1 MFGIGLPEMIV
12 IAIVA
17 LVFIGPKNLPGV
29 LRSVGRGLVQ
39 LKRATNEVRTTVQD
53 EMDQIEREI
62 DLKDVREAA
71 TDLKKDFDGVKSGLD
86 PLSMNRISSGE
97 QLEAVA
103 DVMDEQE
110 KKKSDSEKTSDKAKS
125 AETVADSS
133 SSTAKDTSVSDLS
146 GASKTKEECFSN
158 GCSVVCR
165 LCPAIADALSYFPG
179 NAPTH
184 PRKPCAFGRVVPDR
198 VPSRAGDLHLIQED
212 RGSAG
217 SGFQEPWSEIHRASL
232 PAFLSEA

>member
-110 KKKSDSEKTSDKAKS
+110 KKKTESEKTSDTAKS

-146 GASKTKEECFSN
+146 GASKTKE
-158 GCSVVCR
+158 
-165 LCPAIADALSYFPG
+165 
-179 NAPTH
+179 
-184 PRKPCAFGRVVPDR
+184 
-198 VPSRAGDLHLIQED
+198 
-212 RGSAG
+212 SA
-217 SGFQEPWSEIHRASL
+217 SQV
-232 PAFLSEA
+232 

>member
-53 EMDQIEREI
+53 EMDQIERDI

-110 KKKSDSEKTSDKAKS
+110 KKKTESEKTPDTAKL
-125 AETVADSS
+125 AEKVADSS
-133 SSTAKDTSVSDLS
+133 SNTAKDTSVSDLS
-146 GASKTKEECFSN
+146 GASKTKE
-158 GCSVVCR
+158 
-165 LCPAIADALSYFPG
+165 
-179 NAPTH
+179 
-184 PRKPCAFGRVVPDR
+184 
-198 VPSRAGDLHLIQED
+198 
-212 RGSAG
+212 SA
-217 SGFQEPWSEIHRASL
+217 SQV
-232 PAFLSEA
+232 

>member
-53 EMDQIEREI
+53 EMDQIERDI

-110 KKKSDSEKTSDKAKS
+110 KKKTESKKTADTAKP

-133 SSTAKDTSVSDLS
+133 SSTAKDTPVSDLS
-146 GASKTKEECFSN
+146 GASKTKE
-158 GCSVVCR
+158 
-165 LCPAIADALSYFPG
+165 PASQ
-179 NAPTH
+179 
-184 PRKPCAFGRVVPDR
+184 V
-198 VPSRAGDLHLIQED
+198 
-212 RGSAG
+212 
-217 SGFQEPWSEIHRASL
+217 
-232 PAFLSEA
+232 

>member
-125 AETVADSS
+125 EETVADSS

-146 GASKTKEECFSN
+146 GASKTKE
-158 GCSVVCR
+158 
-165 LCPAIADALSYFPG
+165 
-179 NAPTH
+179 
-184 PRKPCAFGRVVPDR
+184 
-198 VPSRAGDLHLIQED
+198 
-212 RGSAG
+212 SA
-217 SGFQEPWSEIHRASL
+217 SQV
-232 PAFLSEA
+232 

>member
-110 KKKSDSEKTSDKAKS
+110 KKKSESEKNSDTAKP

-133 SSTAKDTSVSDLS
+133 SKTAKDASISDLS
-146 GASKTKEECFSN
+146 GASKTKE
-158 GCSVVCR
+158 
-165 LCPAIADALSYFPG
+165 
-179 NAPTH
+179 
-184 PRKPCAFGRVVPDR
+184 
-198 VPSRAGDLHLIQED
+198 
-212 RGSAG
+212 SA
-217 SGFQEPWSEIHRASL
+217 SQV
-232 PAFLSEA
+232 

>member
-110 KKKSDSEKTSDKAKS
+110 KKKTESEKSADTAKS

-146 GASKTKEECFSN
+146 GASKTKE
-158 GCSVVCR
+158 
-165 LCPAIADALSYFPG
+165 
-179 NAPTH
+179 
-184 PRKPCAFGRVVPDR
+184 
-198 VPSRAGDLHLIQED
+198 
-212 RGSAG
+212 SA
-217 SGFQEPWSEIHRASL
+217 SQV
-232 PAFLSEA
+232 

>member
-110 KKKSDSEKTSDKAKS
+110 KKKSDSEKTADKAKS

-146 GASKTKEECFSN
+146 GASKTKE
-158 GCSVVCR
+158 
-165 LCPAIADALSYFPG
+165 
-179 NAPTH
+179 
-184 PRKPCAFGRVVPDR
+184 
-198 VPSRAGDLHLIQED
+198 
-212 RGSAG
+212 SA
-217 SGFQEPWSEIHRASL
+217 SQV
-232 PAFLSEA
+232 

>member
-110 KKKSDSEKTSDKAKS
+110 KNKTESVKTSDTAKP

-133 SSTAKDTSVSDLS
+133 SNTPKDNSVSDLS
-146 GASKTKEECFSN
+146 GASTTKE
-158 GCSVVCR
+158 
-165 LCPAIADALSYFPG
+165 
-179 NAPTH
+179 
-184 PRKPCAFGRVVPDR
+184 
-198 VPSRAGDLHLIQED
+198 
-212 RGSAG
+212 SA
-217 SGFQEPWSEIHRASL
+217 SQV
-232 PAFLSEA
+232 

>member
-71 TDLKKDFDGVKSGLD
+71 TCLLYTS
-86 PLSMNRISSGE
+86 PSPR
-97 QLEAVA
+97 
-103 DVMDEQE
+103 DE
-110 KKKSDSEKTSDKAKS
+110 
-125 AETVADSS
+125 
-133 SSTAKDTSVSDLS
+133 
-146 GASKTKEECFSN
+146 
-158 GCSVVCR
+158 
-165 LCPAIADALSYFPG
+165 
-179 NAPTH
+179 
-184 PRKPCAFGRVVPDR
+184 
-198 VPSRAGDLHLIQED
+198 
-212 RGSAG
+212 
-217 SGFQEPWSEIHRASL
+217 
-232 PAFLSEA
+232 

>member
-29 LRSVGRGLVQ
+29 MRSVGRGLVQ

-53 EMDQIEREI
+53 EMDQIERDI
-62 DLKDVREAA
+62 DLKDVKEAA

-103 DVMDEQE
+103 DVMDEQ
-110 KKKSDSEKTSDKAKS
+110 KKNKTESVKTSDTAKP

-133 SSTAKDTSVSDLS
+133 SSTAKDTPVSDLS
-146 GASKTKEECFSN
+146 GASKTKE
-158 GCSVVCR
+158 
-165 LCPAIADALSYFPG
+165 PASQ
-179 NAPTH
+179 
-184 PRKPCAFGRVVPDR
+184 V
-198 VPSRAGDLHLIQED
+198 
-212 RGSAG
+212 
-217 SGFQEPWSEIHRASL
+217 
-232 PAFLSEA
+232 

>member
-53 EMDQIEREI
+53 EMDQIERDI
-62 DLKDVREAA
+62 DLKDLREAA

-110 KKKSDSEKTSDKAKS
+110 KKKTASEKTSDTAKP

-133 SSTAKDTSVSDLS
+133 SSTPKDTSVSELS
-146 GASKTKEECFSN
+146 GASKTKE
-158 GCSVVCR
+158 
-165 LCPAIADALSYFPG
+165 
-179 NAPTH
+179 
-184 PRKPCAFGRVVPDR
+184 
-198 VPSRAGDLHLIQED
+198 
-212 RGSAG
+212 SA
-217 SGFQEPWSEIHRASL
+217 SQV
-232 PAFLSEA
+232 

>member
-97 QLEAVA
+97 KLEAVA
-103 DVMDEQE
+103 DVMDELE
-110 KKKSDSEKTSDKAKS
+110 KNKTESVKTSDTAKSS

-133 SSTAKDTSVSDLS
+133 SSTAKNTSVSDLS
-146 GASKTKEECFSN
+146 GASKTKE
-158 GCSVVCR
+158 
-165 LCPAIADALSYFPG
+165 
-179 NAPTH
+179 
-184 PRKPCAFGRVVPDR
+184 
-198 VPSRAGDLHLIQED
+198 
-212 RGSAG
+212 SA
-217 SGFQEPWSEIHRASL
+217 SQV
-232 PAFLSEA
+232 

>member
-53 EMDQIEREI
+53 EMDQIERDI

-110 KKKSDSEKTSDKAKS
+110 KNKTESVKTSDTAKP
-125 AETVADSS
+125 AEPVADSS

-146 GASKTKEECFSN
+146 GASKTKE
-158 GCSVVCR
+158 
-165 LCPAIADALSYFPG
+165 
-179 NAPTH
+179 
-184 PRKPCAFGRVVPDR
+184 
-198 VPSRAGDLHLIQED
+198 
-212 RGSAG
+212 SA
-217 SGFQEPWSEIHRASL
+217 SQV
-232 PAFLSEA
+232 

>member
-103 DVMDEQE
+103 DVMVEQE
-110 KKKSDSEKTSDKAKS
+110 KKKTESEKTADTAKP
-125 AETVADSS
+125 AGTIDDSS
-133 SSTAKDTSVSDLS
+133 SNIAKDTSVSDLL
-146 GASKTKEECFSN
+146 GASKIK
-158 GCSVVCR
+158 
-165 LCPAIADALSYFPG
+165 
-179 NAPTH
+179 
-184 PRKPCAFGRVVPDR
+184 
-198 VPSRAGDLHLIQED
+198 
-212 RGSAG
+212 GSA
-217 SGFQEPWSEIHRASL
+217 SQV
-232 PAFLSEA
+232 

>member
-110 KKKSDSEKTSDKAKS
+110 KKKTESEKTADTTKPAD
-125 AETVADSS
+125 TVADSS
-133 SSTAKDTSVSDLS
+133 FKTVKDTSVSDLS
-146 GASKTKEECFSN
+146 GASKTKE
-158 GCSVVCR
+158 
-165 LCPAIADALSYFPG
+165 
-179 NAPTH
+179 
-184 PRKPCAFGRVVPDR
+184 
-198 VPSRAGDLHLIQED
+198 
-212 RGSAG
+212 SA
-217 SGFQEPWSEIHRASL
+217 SQV
-232 PAFLSEA
+232 

>member
-110 KKKSDSEKTSDKAKS
+110 KKKTESEKTSGTAKPT
-125 AETVADSS
+125 ETVADSS
-133 SSTAKDTSVSDLS
+133 SNTAKDTSVSDLL
-146 GASKTKEECFSN
+146 GASKTKE
-158 GCSVVCR
+158 
-165 LCPAIADALSYFPG
+165 
-179 NAPTH
+179 
-184 PRKPCAFGRVVPDR
+184 
-198 VPSRAGDLHLIQED
+198 
-212 RGSAG
+212 SA
-217 SGFQEPWSEIHRASL
+217 SQV
-232 PAFLSEA
+232 

>member
-110 KKKSDSEKTSDKAKS
+110 KKKTESEKNADTAKP
-125 AETVADSS
+125 AEIIADSS
-133 SSTAKDTSVSDLS
+133 SSTAKDTPVSDLS
-146 GASKTKEECFSN
+146 GASKTKE
-158 GCSVVCR
+158 
-165 LCPAIADALSYFPG
+165 PASQ
-179 NAPTH
+179 
-184 PRKPCAFGRVVPDR
+184 V
-198 VPSRAGDLHLIQED
+198 
-212 RGSAG
+212 
-217 SGFQEPWSEIHRASL
+217 
-232 PAFLSEA
+232 

>member
-39 LKRATNEVRTTVQD
+39 LKRATNEVRTTVRD
-53 EMDQIEREI
+53 EMDQIERQI

-71 TDLKKDFDGVKSGLD
+71 TDLKKDFDGVKSGLN

-110 KKKSDSEKTSDKAKS
+110 KKKTESEKTADIAKP

-146 GASKTKEECFSN
+146 EASKTKE
-158 GCSVVCR
+158 
-165 LCPAIADALSYFPG
+165 
-179 NAPTH
+179 
-184 PRKPCAFGRVVPDR
+184 
-198 VPSRAGDLHLIQED
+198 
-212 RGSAG
+212 SA
-217 SGFQEPWSEIHRASL
+217 SQV
-232 PAFLSEA
+232 

>member
-53 EMDQIEREI
+53 EMDQIERDI

-110 KKKSDSEKTSDKAKS
+110 KKKIESEKNLDTAKP
-125 AETVADSS
+125 AETVADYSS
-133 SSTAKDTSVSDLS
+133 NTAKDTSVSDLS
-146 GASKTKEECFSN
+146 GNSKTKE
-158 GCSVVCR
+158 
-165 LCPAIADALSYFPG
+165 
-179 NAPTH
+179 
-184 PRKPCAFGRVVPDR
+184 
-198 VPSRAGDLHLIQED
+198 
-212 RGSAG
+212 SA
-217 SGFQEPWSEIHRASL
+217 SQV
-232 PAFLSEA
+232 

>member
-110 KKKSDSEKTSDKAKS
+110 KKKTESEKTSDTAKPP
-125 AETVADSS
+125 ETIADSS
-133 SSTAKDTSVSDLS
+133 SSTAKDTPVSDLS
-146 GASKTKEECFSN
+146 GASKTKE
-158 GCSVVCR
+158 
-165 LCPAIADALSYFPG
+165 
-179 NAPTH
+179 
-184 PRKPCAFGRVVPDR
+184 
-198 VPSRAGDLHLIQED
+198 
-212 RGSAG
+212 SA
-217 SGFQEPWSEIHRASL
+217 SQV
-232 PAFLSEA
+232 

>member
-53 EMDQIEREI
+53 EMDQIERDI

-110 KKKSDSEKTSDKAKS
+110 KKKTESEKTADNAKP
-125 AETVADSS
+125 ADTAADSS
-133 SSTAKDTSVSDLS
+133 SNTAKDTPVRDLS
-146 GASKTKEECFSN
+146 GASKTKE
-158 GCSVVCR
+158 
-165 LCPAIADALSYFPG
+165 
-179 NAPTH
+179 
-184 PRKPCAFGRVVPDR
+184 
-198 VPSRAGDLHLIQED
+198 
-212 RGSAG
+212 SA
-217 SGFQEPWSEIHRASL
+217 SQV
-232 PAFLSEA
+232 

>member
-53 EMDQIEREI
+53 EMDQIERDI

-71 TDLKKDFDGVKSGLD
+71 TDLKKDFEGVKSGLD

-110 KKKSDSEKTSDKAKS
+110 KKKTEFEKTPDTAKP

-133 SSTAKDTSVSDLS
+133 SNTAKESPVSDLS
-146 GASKTKEECFSN
+146 GASKTKE
-158 GCSVVCR
+158 
-165 LCPAIADALSYFPG
+165 PASQ
-179 NAPTH
+179 
-184 PRKPCAFGRVVPDR
+184 V
-198 VPSRAGDLHLIQED
+198 
-212 RGSAG
+212 
-217 SGFQEPWSEIHRASL
+217 
-232 PAFLSEA
+232 

>member
-53 EMDQIEREI
+53 EMDQIERDI

-110 KKKSDSEKTSDKAKS
+110 KKKIESEKTSDTAKP

-133 SSTAKDTSVSDLS
+133 SKTVKDTSVSDLS
-146 GASKTKEECFSN
+146 GAYKTK
-158 GCSVVCR
+158 
-165 LCPAIADALSYFPG
+165 
-179 NAPTH
+179 
-184 PRKPCAFGRVVPDR
+184 
-198 VPSRAGDLHLIQED
+198 
-212 RGSAG
+212 GSA
-217 SGFQEPWSEIHRASL
+217 SQV
-232 PAFLSEA
+232 

>member
-53 EMDQIEREI
+53 EMDQIERDI

-110 KKKSDSEKTSDKAKS
+110 KNKTESVKTSDTAKP

-146 GASKTKEECFSN
+146 GASKTNE
-158 GCSVVCR
+158 
-165 LCPAIADALSYFPG
+165 
-179 NAPTH
+179 
-184 PRKPCAFGRVVPDR
+184 
-198 VPSRAGDLHLIQED
+198 
-212 RGSAG
+212 SA
-217 SGFQEPWSEIHRASL
+217 SQV
-232 PAFLSEA
+232 

>member
-53 EMDQIEREI
+53 EMDQIERDI

-71 TDLKKDFDGVKSGLD
+71 TDLKKGFDGVKSGLD

-110 KKKSDSEKTSDKAKS
+110 KNKTESEKTSDTAKP

-146 GASKTKEECFSN
+146 GASKTKE
-158 GCSVVCR
+158 
-165 LCPAIADALSYFPG
+165 PASQ
-179 NAPTH
+179 
-184 PRKPCAFGRVVPDR
+184 V
-198 VPSRAGDLHLIQED
+198 
-212 RGSAG
+212 
-217 SGFQEPWSEIHRASL
+217 
-232 PAFLSEA
+232 

>member
-110 KKKSDSEKTSDKAKS
+110 KKNTESEKTADTAKP

-133 SSTAKDTSVSDLS
+133 SSTAKDTPVSDLS
-146 GASKTKEECFSN
+146 GASKTKE
-158 GCSVVCR
+158 
-165 LCPAIADALSYFPG
+165 
-179 NAPTH
+179 
-184 PRKPCAFGRVVPDR
+184 
-198 VPSRAGDLHLIQED
+198 
-212 RGSAG
+212 SA
-217 SGFQEPWSEIHRASL
+217 SQV
-232 PAFLSEA
+232 

>member
-53 EMDQIEREI
+53 EMDQIERDI

-110 KKKSDSEKTSDKAKS
+110 KKKTESEKTPDTAKP

-133 SSTAKDTSVSDLS
+133 SNTPKDASVSDLS
-146 GASKTKEECFSN
+146 GSSKTKE
-158 GCSVVCR
+158 
-165 LCPAIADALSYFPG
+165 
-179 NAPTH
+179 
-184 PRKPCAFGRVVPDR
+184 
-198 VPSRAGDLHLIQED
+198 
-212 RGSAG
+212 SA
-217 SGFQEPWSEIHRASL
+217 SQV
-232 PAFLSEA
+232 

>member
-39 LKRATNEVRTTVQD
+39 LKRATNEVRTSVQD

-103 DVMDEQE
+103 DEMDEQE
-110 KKKSDSEKTSDKAKS
+110 KKKTESEKKTADTVKP
-125 AETVADSS
+125 AETIADSS
-133 SSTAKDTSVSDLS
+133 SSTAKDTPVSDLS
-146 GASKTKEECFSN
+146 GASKAKE
-158 GCSVVCR
+158 
-165 LCPAIADALSYFPG
+165 
-179 NAPTH
+179 
-184 PRKPCAFGRVVPDR
+184 
-198 VPSRAGDLHLIQED
+198 
-212 RGSAG
+212 SA
-217 SGFQEPWSEIHRASL
+217 SQV
-232 PAFLSEA
+232 

>member
-110 KKKSDSEKTSDKAKS
+110 KKKTESEKTADTAKPS
-125 AETVADSS
+125 ETVADSS
-133 SSTAKDTSVSDLS
+133 SSTTKDTSVSDLS
-146 GASKTKEECFSN
+146 DGGTITIDDGKN
-158 GCSVVCR
+158 PV
-165 LCPAIADALSYFPG
+165 SYTHLTL
-179 NAPTH
+179 PT
-184 PRKPCAFGRVVPDR
+184 
-198 VPSRAGDLHLIQED
+198 SDLV
-212 RGSAG
+212 
-217 SGFQEPWSEIHRASL
+217 
-232 PAFLSEA
+232 

>member
-39 LKRATNEVRTTVQD
+39 LMRATNEVRTTVQD
-53 EMDQIEREI
+53 EMDQIERDI

-110 KKKSDSEKTSDKAKS
+110 KNKTESVKTSDTAKP

-133 SSTAKDTSVSDLS
+133 SNTPKDNSVSDLS
-146 GASKTKEECFSN
+146 GASKTKE
-158 GCSVVCR
+158 
-165 LCPAIADALSYFPG
+165 
-179 NAPTH
+179 
-184 PRKPCAFGRVVPDR
+184 
-198 VPSRAGDLHLIQED
+198 
-212 RGSAG
+212 SA
-217 SGFQEPWSEIHRASL
+217 SQV
-232 PAFLSEA
+232 

>member
-133 SSTAKDTSVSDLS
+133 SSTAKHTSVSDLS
-146 GASKTKEECFSN
+146 GASKTKE
-158 GCSVVCR
+158 
-165 LCPAIADALSYFPG
+165 
-179 NAPTH
+179 
-184 PRKPCAFGRVVPDR
+184 
-198 VPSRAGDLHLIQED
+198 
-212 RGSAG
+212 SA
-217 SGFQEPWSEIHRASL
+217 SQV
-232 PAFLSEA
+232 

>member
-62 DLKDVREAA
+62 DLKDVKETA

-110 KKKSDSEKTSDKAKS
+110 KKKTESEKSADTAKP
-125 AETVADSS
+125 ADTVADSS
-133 SSTAKDTSVSDLS
+133 SNTAKDPSVSDLS
-146 GASKTKEECFSN
+146 GASKTKE
-158 GCSVVCR
+158 
-165 LCPAIADALSYFPG
+165 
-179 NAPTH
+179 T
-184 PRKPCAFGRVVPDR
+184 
-198 VPSRAGDLHLIQED
+198 
-212 RGSAG
+212 
-217 SGFQEPWSEIHRASL
+217 ASKI
-232 PAFLSEA
+232 

>member
-86 PLSMNRISSGE
+86 PLSMNPPVLQKIPPS
-97 QLEAVA
+97 VIF
-103 DVMDEQE
+103 QE
-110 KKKSDSEKTSDKAKS
+110 LPKPRNPLHKSDSGG
-125 AETVADSS
+125 SS
-133 SSTAKDTSVSDLS
+133 SLS
-146 GASKTKEECFSN
+146 FF
-158 GCSVVCR
+158 
-165 LCPAIADALSYFPG
+165 FP
-179 NAPTH
+179 H
-184 PRKPCAFGRVVPDR
+184 QHPDR
-198 VPSRAGDLHLIQED
+198 RRGGLVGLNASQTDVPL
-212 RGSAG
+212 SAG
-217 SGFQEPWSEIHRASL
+217 FAQPLLMLFHIFQVML
-232 PAFLSEA
+232 PLIRGNPALLAGLFQIEYH

>member
-110 KKKSDSEKTSDKAKS
+110 KKKTESEKTADIAKP

-133 SSTAKDTSVSDLS
+133 SSTVKDSSVSDLL
-146 GASKTKEECFSN
+146 GASKTKE
-158 GCSVVCR
+158 
-165 LCPAIADALSYFPG
+165 PASQ
-179 NAPTH
+179 
-184 PRKPCAFGRVVPDR
+184 V
-198 VPSRAGDLHLIQED
+198 
-212 RGSAG
+212 
-217 SGFQEPWSEIHRASL
+217 
-232 PAFLSEA
+232 

>member
-110 KKKSDSEKTSDKAKS
+110 KKKTESEKSADTAKPV
-125 AETVADSS
+125 ETIADSS
-133 SSTAKDTSVSDLS
+133 SNTAKDTPVSDLS
-146 GASKTKEECFSN
+146 GASKTKE
-158 GCSVVCR
+158 
-165 LCPAIADALSYFPG
+165 PASQ
-179 NAPTH
+179 
-184 PRKPCAFGRVVPDR
+184 V
-198 VPSRAGDLHLIQED
+198 
-212 RGSAG
+212 
-217 SGFQEPWSEIHRASL
+217 
-232 PAFLSEA
+232 

>member
-110 KKKSDSEKTSDKAKS
+110 KKKSESEKNSDTAKP

-133 SSTAKDTSVSDLS
+133 SKTAKDASVSDLS
-146 GASKTKEECFSN
+146 GASKTKE
-158 GCSVVCR
+158 
-165 LCPAIADALSYFPG
+165 
-179 NAPTH
+179 
-184 PRKPCAFGRVVPDR
+184 
-198 VPSRAGDLHLIQED
+198 
-212 RGSAG
+212 SA
-217 SGFQEPWSEIHRASL
+217 SQV
-232 PAFLSEA
+232 

>member
-110 KKKSDSEKTSDKAKS
+110 KKKSESEKNSDTAKP
-125 AETVADSS
+125 AETVGDSS
-133 SSTAKDTSVSDLS
+133 SSTAKDTPVSDLS
-146 GASKTKEECFSN
+146 GASKTKE
-158 GCSVVCR
+158 
-165 LCPAIADALSYFPG
+165 
-179 NAPTH
+179 
-184 PRKPCAFGRVVPDR
+184 
-198 VPSRAGDLHLIQED
+198 
-212 RGSAG
+212 SA
-217 SGFQEPWSEIHRASL
+217 SQV
-232 PAFLSEA
+232 

>member
-53 EMDQIEREI
+53 EMDQIERDI

-110 KKKSDSEKTSDKAKS
+110 KNKTESEKTSDTAKP

-133 SSTAKDTSVSDLS
+133 SSTPKDTSDSDLS
-146 GASKTKEECFSN
+146 GASKTKE
-158 GCSVVCR
+158 
-165 LCPAIADALSYFPG
+165 
-179 NAPTH
+179 
-184 PRKPCAFGRVVPDR
+184 
-198 VPSRAGDLHLIQED
+198 
-212 RGSAG
+212 SA
-217 SGFQEPWSEIHRASL
+217 SQV
-232 PAFLSEA
+232 